1 MRKKVQRTMYK
12 SHYGFKCLPFS
23 RSIDIKELYEHPEF
37 KEVKHRL
44 KFAIQNRLFAVVTG
58 PVGAG
63 KTTALRSIKAEFN
76 DPRYTYIYISQSG
89 ITPRVFYNEILKE
102 LCLSPI
108 YSKPEARM
116 AVNKAVMKMYS
127 EDQIPVIVVDEA
139 HLLTESMLEEIRFL
153 INFNMDSMS
162 PLSLILVGQP
172 ELRETLRLKTMEAIS
187 QRVSVRF
194 HMDGL
199 TREGTEDY
207 ILTHL
212 KVAGAEH
219 AIFTDSAVNEIFQ
232 FTVGIPRKINN
243 LCEKCLLYGFIQE
256 KKLIDEIMV
265 KRVIKNEYE

>member
-1 MRKKVQRTMYK
+1 
-12 SHYGFKCLPFS
+12 
-23 RSIDIKELYEHPEF
+23 
-37 KEVKHRL
+37 
-44 KFAIQNRLFAVVTG
+44 
-58 PVGAG
+58 
-63 KTTALRSIKAEFN
+63 
-76 DPRYTYIYISQSG
+76 
-89 ITPRVFYNEILKE
+89 
-102 LCLSPI
+102 
-108 YSKPEARM
+108 M

-199 TREGTEDY
+199 TREGTVDY
-207 ILTHL
+207 ILTNL

-243 LCEKCLLYGFIQE
+243 LCEKCLLDGFIQE